1 TPLGNPAA
9 SNKVDT
15 ANTAASLTGTAA
27 LTTAETAGAS
37 TSDNTPYTGDTV
49 SVTGTAAGTF
59 VSKDVANAIAVNV
72 SGLSLT
78 GAQAGNYT
86 LTAPSL
92 TANITARA
100 LTVTAASNSKVYDG
114 TTKASATPT

>member
-1 TPLGNPAA
+1 
-9 SNKVDT
+9 
-15 ANTAASLTGTAA
+15 
-27 LTTAETAGAS
+27 
-37 TSDNTPYTGDTV
+37 YTGDDV

-59 VSKDVANAIAVNV
+59 ASKNVANAITVTV

-92 TANITARA
+92 TADITAKA
-100 LTVTAASNSKVYDG
+100 LTAAGTLAASNKIYDATTTASLTGSAALLTAEAPGAG
-114 TTKASATPT
+114 TTSDNKFYTGDTVSLTGSPSGTFADKNV